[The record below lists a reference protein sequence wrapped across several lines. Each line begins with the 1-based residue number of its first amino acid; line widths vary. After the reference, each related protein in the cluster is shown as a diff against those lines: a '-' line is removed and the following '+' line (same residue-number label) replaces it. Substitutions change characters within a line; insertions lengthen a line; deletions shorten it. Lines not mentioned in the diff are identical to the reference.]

1 MSRILVVDDELRVR
15 DLIKKYAKFE
25 GYEISEA
32 SNGLQAL
39 ELCRDQN
46 FDIVIMDV
54 MMPELAVS
62 AGGAIVRHQHETI
75 GNGFEFVL

>member
-25 GYEISEA
+25 GYEVSEA

-39 ELCRDQN
+39 ELCRDKN
-46 FDIVIMDV
+46 LILLLWM
-54 MMPELAVS
+54 L
-62 AGGAIVRHQHETI
+62 
-75 GNGFEFVL
+75 